1 MESVRVCVVNSSR
14 ALECVRERRGEREQA
29 GWQWMVLGQDQAIKR
44 QASAGRLAKKLSK
57 NSSPVPLSRLRTNAH
72 LVTRENKASEGLRI

>member
-1 MESVRVCVVNSSR
+1 MVWSRCVCVCVVNSSR

-44 QASAGRLAKKLSK
+44 QASAGRLAK
-57 NSSPVPLSRLRTNAH
+57 RLRIAQFRFHAFEPTP
-72 LVTRENKASEGLRI
+72 TS